1 MNLAD
6 ATKPQVVSVESHD
19 DDRLQILESAM
30 GTVAAVNRFPAK
42 FERLK
47 EERDGLETQLADARA
62 ENEAL
67 RRNINDGE
75 DRHDQLSKTVT
86 ALTDQMETI
95 AARCLEAVRVVRA
108 QIDHHSSVRQSMPAV
123 DDQSPAGPAALPNP
137 PIAPAKLVDGRS
149 GLDEHGARPSTVDS
163 KSSPIAEASRVVQ
176 VFNQYLTQTSRVTD
190 T

>member
-6 ATKPQVVSVESHD
+6 ATKPQVVSVETHHD
-19 DDRLQILESAM
+19 ERLQVLESAM
-30 GTVAAVNRFPAK
+30 GTVAAVNRFIAN
-42 FERLK
+42 FERVK
-47 EERDGLETQLADARA
+47 EERDSLERQLGDARA

-67 RRNINDGE
+67 RKNFNDGE

-86 ALTDQMETI
+86 TLTDQMETI

-108 QIDHHSSVRQSMPAV
+108 QVDHHSSVRQLMPAM
-123 DDQSPAGPAALPNP
+123 DDQSPAEPAALPSP
-137 PIAPAKLVDGRS
+137 PIAPAKLMDGRS
-149 GLDEHGARPSTVDS
+149 GVAEHGARPSTVDA

-176 VFNQYLTQTSRVTD
+176 VFSQYLTQASRVTD